1 MAISNY
7 FLSTSSRIDGNGFSD
22 AEFIRNRSRSG
33 SHDPRHL
40 SGEVIRQMSVLNK
53 KGNASAAAAAA
64 SMAYQQQL
72 QMQETYARVL
82 KVSYSDPNVNSPF
95 NFETPY
101 RVPNIKRSFNIAKIP
116 IKSKFEFR
124 LKLLDHLSLVFDF

>member
-1 MAISNY
+1 MAIFNH
-7 FLSTSSRIDGNGFSD
+7 FFFTFSRIEGNGFSD

-53 KGNASAAAAAA
+53 KGNATAAAAAA

-82 KVSYSDPNVNSPF
+82 KVRRFTNGW
-95 NFETPY
+95 Y
-101 RVPNIKRSFNIAKIP
+101 RVPNLKRPFSYLEPCN
-116 IKSKFEFR
+116 FR
-124 LKLLDHLSLVFDF
+124 

>member
-1 MAISNY
+1 MQNSP
-7 FLSTSSRIDGNGFSD
+7 FLTRWQFLTIFPFTSSRIEGNGFSD
-22 AEFIRNRSRSG
+22 AEYIRNRSRSG

-82 KVSYSDPNVNSPF
+82 KV
-95 NFETPY
+95 
-101 RVPNIKRSFNIAKIP
+101 R
-116 IKSKFEFR
+116 
-124 LKLLDHLSLVFDF
+124 